1 MGNADIKATFGG
13 RKHELNCSTY
23 QMAVLLLFNDAE
35 QLAYGEI
42 AQATQ
47 IPEAELKRVLQSL
60 ACVKASTARCAAA
73 GSGPRGALPAST
85 GHAHSRGSMFQ
96 LATARQG
103 SSTDF
108 PASTH
113 AHPTSPR
120 LT

>member
-35 QLAYGEI
+35 QLAYWEI

-60 ACVKASTARCAAA
+60 ACVKASTALRRCRQWA
-73 GSGPRGALPAST
+73 PRRPACVHGASA
-85 GHAHSRGSMFQ
+85 Q
-96 LATARQG
+96 QG
-103 SSTDF
+103 
-108 PASTH
+108 
-113 AHPTSPR
+113 
-120 LT
+120 